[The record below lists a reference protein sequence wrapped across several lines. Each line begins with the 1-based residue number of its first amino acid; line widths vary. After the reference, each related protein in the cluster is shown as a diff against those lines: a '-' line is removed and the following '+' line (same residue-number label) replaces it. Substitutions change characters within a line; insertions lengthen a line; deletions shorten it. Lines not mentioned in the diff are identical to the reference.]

1 MQYLEVSLDD
11 EDERSKAPWD
21 GAHADGGVGA
31 HASGAR
37 RRKNLLTLAA
47 VGAAAAFVATL
58 PALLMVV
65 PTLHSLNQKSGQ
77 MVDMLATYVLGGAGG
92 GSALEAALADMLA
105 AEASTYAQA
114 LEALRDDDCVR
125 FGAEVANATDVGG
138 NATAQLPLALHF
150 CPNYGSAAD
159 PQVLLELPRSYH
171 GRYMKIIAHARSG
184 PGDWPM
190 INEEV
195 ADGTFVF
202 VWDGASGTQRGA
214 RRAAAARRPSARG

>member
-11 EDERSKAPWD
+11 GDDGSKAN
-21 GAHADGGVGA
+21 GGVGA

-77 MVDMLATYVLGGAGG
+77 MLDVLATYVLGGAGG

-105 AEASTYAQA
+105 GNATSTYAQA

-125 FGAEVANATDVGG
+125 FGAEVGSNATDVGG

-159 PQVLLELPRSYH
+159 PQVLLELPRSFH

-184 PGDWPM
+184 PANWPM

-202 VWDGASGTQRGA
+202 VWDGASGTQRDA
-214 RRAAAARRPSARG
+214 RRAAAARRLSARD